1 MSKSPLLN
9 GLLLA
14 GLLLSPMAF
23 AADGDADALAL
34 SQHWQH
40 AIGTTIGIA
49 GCTITSATAA
59 SMQCLA
65 KSKHG
70 GTTSFTLD
78 PAGIAPADL
87 ERALRDCSFYVGYRL
102 CRVRVEG
109 EVVSDEG
116 ELKVLVESVHWNL
129 VTTD

>member
-1 MSKSPLLN
+1 MPKSLLLN

-14 GLLLSPMAF
+14 GLLSSPMAF

-34 SQHWQH
+34 SQHWRH
-40 AIGTTIGIA
+40 AIGTKIGIA

-59 SMQCLA
+59 SMRCLA

-78 PAGIAPADL
+78 PTDIAPADL

-116 ELKVLVESVHWNL
+116 ELKVLVESVDWNL
-129 VTTD
+129 VIAD